1 MPDWLRS
8 HQTLLEWLGILS
20 ISSLVAAVLLGP
32 LLAARIPEDYFVAE
46 RRPPVAHPVLRVLK
60 TLLGAA
66 LVVAGIAMLVLPG
79 QGILTILLGVMLM
92 EFPGKYRLER
102 ALVRR
107 RLVLRVLNAM
117 RRRAGAP
124 PLRAPD

>member
-1 MPDWLRS
+1 MLDWLRS
-8 HQTLLEWLGILS
+8 HRVLLEWLGILS
-20 ISSLVAAVLLGP
+20 IASLVAAILFGP

-46 RRPPVAHPVLRVLK
+46 RRPPTAHPLLRVLK

-79 QGILTILLGVMLM
+79 QGLLTILLGLMLM
-92 EFPGKYRLER
+92 EFPGKYKLER
-102 ALVRR
+102 ALVSRR
-107 RLVLRVLNAM
+107 FVLRILNAM

-124 PLRAPD
+124 PLRVPD